1 MARQAKVEGERRTRQ
16 YGYWRAASLIGVYL
30 FMGLHIAHWKIAG
43 KTLAPL
49 ELNEVMY
56 TLELGILTAGF
67 IFMILAMISVLI
79 VGRFFCSWGCHIL
92 ALEDLSSW
100 LLEKIGI
107 RPKPVRLRTLLLVP
121 PGAMFYMFV
130 WPQISRLIDGREM
143 PVLHITTD
151 ESGWASFIT
160 DDFWRNLPGPGVI
173 IFTFFVVG
181 FLIVYLLGSRSFCR
195 YVCPYG
201 ALFSLADRVAPGKI
215 VALGDCTQCGI
226 CTAKCSSD
234 IRVHEE
240 LTVFGKVVSPSC
252 LKDLDCVS
260 SCPQGAIGFGFT
272 KPSFFKSWKRADG
285 VKKPR
290 YDFSLLEE
298 GVMVLVFLFVF
309 FALRGLYDIFPF
321 MLSMALAVIFS
332 FATLK
337 AIRLI
342 YAEHVRLNNFQLKI
356 QNKVTRSGSI
366 FALLALV
373 LAGLT
378 AHSAFIRY
386 HEFSGWRAVRMLE
399 HPEANGEN
407 FDGTATVE
415 DALMHLSAANQWGL
429 HSPPKLIEKLGELRV
444 AAAQSVA
451 DQGNPDQAI
460 EQLLTIIEAYPDLA
474 IAHYN
479 LGGLFALAGREP
491 EAIVQFEESLRLN
504 KNDPDTWNTLGYLL
518 LNQNRFENAEY
529 CFRAA
534 IERDTEFAH
543 PHFNLARL
551 LANQGRIDEA
561 EFHLMQAVKLDPE
574 TYGQFVTGGGG
585 GMGSPAP

>member
-1 MARQAKVEGERRTRQ
+1 MARQTKVEGDARTRQ
-16 YGYWRAASLIGVYL
+16 YGYWRAASLVGVYL

-56 TLELGILTAGF
+56 TLELGIITAGF
-67 IFMILAMISVLI
+67 IFMVLAMISVLI

-272 KPSFFKSWKRADG
+272 KPSFFKSWKRVDG

-298 GVMVLVFLFVF
+298 GLMAVVFLFVF

-321 MLSMALAVIFS
+321 MLSMALAAIIAFT
-332 FATLK
+332 TLK
-337 AIRLI
+337 ALRLA
-342 YAEHVRLNNFQLKI
+342 YAEYVRLNNFQLKI
-356 QNKVTRSGSI
+356 KHKITWAGGI
-366 FALLALV
+366 FALLIVALV
-373 LAGLT
+373 GLT
-378 AHSAFIRY
+378 VHSAWIRY
-386 HEFSGWRAVRMLE
+386 HEFAGWRAVRMLE
-399 HPEANGEN
+399 HPEANPAD
-407 FDGTATVE
+407 FDAVTTVDTAIT
-415 DALMHLSAANQWGL
+415 HLSKANQWGF
-429 HSPPKLIEKLGELRV
+429 HSPTKLIQKLGELRV

-451 DQGNPDQAI
+451 DQGNRDQAI
-460 EQLLTIIEAYPDLA
+460 ERLRAIIREYPELA

-479 LGGLFALAGREP
+479 LGGLLALAGRET
-491 EAIVQFEESLRLN
+491 EAIAQFEESLRLN

-518 LNQNRFENAEY
+518 FNQNRLKNAEY

-534 IERDTEFAH
+534 IERNPEFAH

-561 EFHLMQAVKLDPE
+561 EFHLIQAVKLDPE
-574 TYGQFVTGGGG
+574 TYGEFATEGGGRG
-585 GMGSPAP
+585 RSAP

>member
-1 MARQAKVEGERRTRQ
+1 MARQAKVEGDARTRQ
-16 YGYWRAASLIGVYL
+16 YGYWRAASLVGVYL

-56 TLELGILTAGF
+56 TLELGIITAGF
-67 IFMILAMISVLI
+67 IFMVLAMISVLI

-260 SCPQGAIGFGFT
+260 SCPQGVIGFGFT
-272 KPSFFKSWKRADG
+272 KPSFFKSWKRVDG

-290 YDFSLLEE
+290 YDFSLFEE
-298 GVMVLVFLFVF
+298 GLMAVVFLFVF

-321 MLSMALAVIFS
+321 MLSMALAAIVAFI
-332 FATLK
+332 TLK
-337 AIRLI
+337 GLRLA
-342 YAEHVRLNNFQLKI
+342 YAEYVRLNNFQLKI
-356 QNKVTRSGSI
+356 ENRITRPGGF
-366 FALLALV
+366 FALFAVVLV
-373 LAGLT
+373 GLT
-378 AHSAFIRY
+378 VHSAWIRY
-386 HEFSGWRAVRMLE
+386 HEFTGWRAVRMLE
-399 HPEANGEN
+399 HPEANPAD
-407 FDGTATVE
+407 FDAVATV
-415 DALMHLSAANQWGL
+415 DTAITHLSTANQWGF
-429 HSPPKLIEKLGELRV
+429 HSPTKLIQKLGELRV
-444 AAAQSVA
+444 AAAQSIA

-460 EQLLTIIEAYPDLA
+460 ERLRAIIQEYPELA

-479 LGGLFALAGREP
+479 LGGLLALAGRET
-491 EAIVQFEESLRLN
+491 EAIAQFEESLRLN
-504 KNDPDTWNTLGYLL
+504 KNDPDTWNTLGYLWF
-518 LNQNRFENAEY
+518 NQNRLENAEY

-534 IERDTEFAH
+534 IERNPEFAH

-561 EFHLMQAVKLDPE
+561 EFHLMQAIQLDPE
-574 TYGQFVTGGGG
+574 TYGEFVTGGGG
-585 GMGSPAP
+585 ESSAP